1 MASKSEKRLLLEREF
16 FEDEYIDRRV
26 YVELAKT
33 ERKREL
39 RALMERLSRMESGH
53 LNLWEKMIVDEGA
66 LPTRPR
72 LVWLRV
78 AGFKIVRRLFGTAF
92 MTKLLERN
100 EAEGVMAYSNAISS
114 SLLSAS
120 EKARVREI
128 LKEEMGHERD
138 LLRQVERYEG
148 GLQYTKSIVFG
159 LSDGLVEVLAAVAG
173 LAALVSSSVVVVV
186 AGIIVGIAG
195 TLSMAGGAYLAS
207 KSQNI
212 VSTAIEEK
220 GTKNARTDPAKDAYY
235 TGIFYFLGALIPL
248 IPFIFGATGY
258 LGIALAIFFDIIALA
273 IASVV
278 IAVVSDT
285 SIKRRTVEMV
295 AITIG
300 AAIVTVL
307 IGTVARTYFGV
318 SI

>member
-1 MASKSEKRLLLEREF
+1 MANKSDKRLILEREF
-16 FEDEYIDRRV
+16 FDDEYIDRHV
-26 YVELAKT
+26 YIELAKS

-39 RALMERLSRMESGH
+39 RALMERLARMESGH

-66 LPTRPR
+66 VPSKPK

-78 AGFKIVRRLFGTAF
+78 MSFKIVRRLFGTAF

-114 SLLSAS
+114 SLLSGS

-128 LKEEMGHERD
+128 LKEEMGHERE

-173 LAALVSSSVVVVV
+173 LAALVSSNVVVVV

-220 GTKNARTDPAKDAYY
+220 GTKNERTDPAKDAYY

-258 LGIALAIFFDIIALA
+258 VGIAFAVFFDIIALA